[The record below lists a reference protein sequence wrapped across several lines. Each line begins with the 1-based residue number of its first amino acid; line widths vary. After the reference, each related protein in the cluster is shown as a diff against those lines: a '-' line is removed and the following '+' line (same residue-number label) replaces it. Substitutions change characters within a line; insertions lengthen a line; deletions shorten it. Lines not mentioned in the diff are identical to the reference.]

1 MLTPTPK
8 DFGKQIALMRKA
20 KCLSQIEL
28 AATSGVPVTAI
39 QRCEQKGQIPLDR
52 YLALTTALNATVE
65 ITQIPPPRFL
75 GVPRSS
81 VMAAPPGHDT
91 PGAWPQPVRW
101 ARSCPSAAPL
111 NPSRRR
117 TRLRSRR
124 SRSCR

>member
-65 ITQIPPPRFL
+65 ITQIPPPRFKTIEE
-75 GVPRSS
+75 VIASNTAKP
-81 VMAAPPGHDT
+81 AAN
-91 PGAWPQPVRW
+91 
-101 ARSCPSAAPL
+101 
-111 NPSRRR
+111 NPSSPMPAIRKPRIGGIFL
-117 TRLRSRR
+117 TLAPNLA
-124 SRSCR
+124 